1 MIEMT
6 KKQLMKE
13 LKVTERTVFRWLEK
27 GCPCKKEWEGL
38 RPILKFNLLEVQEW
52 LKNERLKL

>member
-1 MIEMT
+1 MT